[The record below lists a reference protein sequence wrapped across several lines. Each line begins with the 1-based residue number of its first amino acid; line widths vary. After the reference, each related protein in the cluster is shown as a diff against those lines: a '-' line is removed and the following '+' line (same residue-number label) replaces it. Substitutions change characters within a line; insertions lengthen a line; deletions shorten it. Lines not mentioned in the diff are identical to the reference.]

1 MGQHNN
7 RLFGTRPAV
16 RAGLACGSAL
26 LLAGCGA
33 GQITQTDSQLP
44 AVDGGGARADSIV
57 VSNAT
62 LASPAGGDES
72 YYTGGSDAPVNM
84 HIANRSETPDELV
97 SVSTDVA
104 SDVTIE
110 GDATVLGSGALF
122 VVEPDQLDEGGDA
135 VPAADEKGQVR
146 HQAAVVLND
155 LEHAVRPAQSV
166 TLTLTFREAGTIE
179 VLAPIAP
186 SPQERVADGADEDG
200 HGDDGGH

>member
-7 RLFGTRPAV
+7 RLFGSRLAV

-44 AVDGGGARADSIV
+44 AVDGGGARTDSIV

-62 LASPAGGDES
+62 LAFPEGEDQHHYA
-72 YYTGGSDAPVNM
+72 GGSDAPVNM
-84 HIANRSETPDELV
+84 HIANRSDEPDELV

-110 GDATVLGSGALF
+110 GDPTVLNSGELF
-122 VVEPDQLDEGGDA
+122 IVEPGQLEEGEDSVLVAG
-135 VPAADEKGQVR
+135 ESGLLRQ
-146 HQAAVVLND
+146 QAAVVLND
-155 LEHAVRPAQSV
+155 LEHPVRPAQSV

-186 SPQERVADGADEDG
+186 SPHDRVVEVADDEEG
-200 HGDDGGH
+200 GGGH